1 VPVYYPITGLN
12 PEPICF
18 TRHTL
23 TSCQSAVWLVSISPH
38 NNTLPTAPVA
48 ETPVIDV
55 TAFALGVTVPIVP
68 VAEKPVTPN
77 VLDVIVETVPNPDVA
92 LSPEVATVLPNAMVT
107 LPTDA
112 VAEEPSTDTVTKG
125 APQGI
130 CPQEPAPQPDIV
142 VDEGT

>member
-23 TSCQSAVWLVSISPH
+23 TSCQS
-38 NNTLPTAPVA
+38 
-48 ETPVIDV
+48 
-55 TAFALGVTVPIVP
+55 AFALGVTVPIVP